1 MITIVYIKAPDVI
14 GMSVKGHAG
23 AAPKGQDIVCAAVSG
38 IVESL
43 RLYLQRLPY
52 CIVRDE
58 DDILSMAATVVRESA
73 FDAAAIGLMA
83 LAEQYPKYI
92 TFALRSPY
100 DAVK

>member
-14 GMSVKGHAG
+14 GLSVKGHAG
-23 AAPKGQDIVCAAVSG
+23 AAPKGRDIVCAAVSG
-38 IVESL
+38 IIESL
-43 RLYLQRLPY
+43 RLYLQRLPN

-58 DDILSMAATVVRESA
+58 DDILSMAATVVREPA

-92 TFALRSPY
+92 TFTLRSPY
-100 DAVK
+100 DTVK